1 MGAEVTARVGL
12 VAADQQPLD
21 PGRPEPERPLHH
33 RQQPR
38 IARID
43 PNTGNVTGIIDL
55 SGLAAENGD
64 DIDRVLNGIAYDAQR
79 DRLFVTGK
87 YWPRLYE
94 IDLVPAR

>member
-1 MGAEVTARVGL
+1 MNGEIFANIW
-12 VAADQQPLD
+12 
-21 PGRPEPERPLHH
+21 
-33 RQQPR
+33 QQPR

-64 DIDRVLNGIAYDAQR
+64 DIDRVLNGIAYDAQQ